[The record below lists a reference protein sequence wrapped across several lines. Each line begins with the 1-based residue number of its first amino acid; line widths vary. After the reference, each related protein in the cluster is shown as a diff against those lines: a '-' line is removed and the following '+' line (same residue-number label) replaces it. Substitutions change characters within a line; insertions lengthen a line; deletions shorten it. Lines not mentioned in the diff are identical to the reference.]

1 MAIAPASV
9 SPTPR
14 TWMTPSAHSSAR
26 SYFHLMGCGSLT
38 FMRFPVVGSRARFDL
53 TDQIGAPVLV
63 LTRIFSENPL
73 FGMRPQQET
82 AITLQRQDDSWLLS
96 RRCVGSLYRCYARK
110 RCGGTF
116 RQGSRLDGGGCL
128 TGRAAALPA
137 PVKAGFLQQS
147 LALGIIIIAARIIA
161 DRLALVAASH
171 LVGAGQIANRIFQ
184 IGFRIEQALGRT
196 RIAHAAC
203 GRMADLH
210 QTPIGPVASSRI
222 EPAFAVHNP
231 AHKALGHIIGDG
243 IFGNE

>member
-1 MAIAPASV
+1 MAIAPASA

-38 FMRFPVVGSRARFDL
+38 FTRFPVVGSRARFDL
-53 TDQIGAPVLV
+53 TGSDRRSGPCF
-63 LTRIFSENPL
+63 TRIFSENRFTP

-82 AITLQRQDDSWLLS
+82 AITLQRQDDSSLLS

-137 PVKAGFLQQS
+137 SVKAGFLQQS
-147 LALGIIIIAARIIA
+147 LALG
-161 DRLALVAASH
+161 
-171 LVGAGQIANRIFQ
+171 
-184 IGFRIEQALGRT
+184 
-196 RIAHAAC
+196 
-203 GRMADLH
+203 
-210 QTPIGPVASSRI
+210 
-222 EPAFAVHNP
+222 
-231 AHKALGHIIGDG
+231 
-243 IFGNE
+243 